1 VSYIGG
7 HHVGRR
13 VKPLL
18 SFSPRVRRE
27 KQPYDLG
34 EFPGPVQR
42 SRVHVCINFS
52 RPKRIFTDLEEA
64 LCLCVL
70 TWDSGVSAWIG
81 STPPMGS
88 GSVPKSYG
96 ERPPKR
102 PKPHLHSTDGPK
114 QTNCKLY
121 HFDKDHSIH
130 SLYTPIIHKDG
141 VTKSRER
148 NSRRQTSIT
157 VTRHGR
163 KSLRPCLVPW
173 QKKNSLHC
181 STFVCLC

>member
-130 SLYTPIIHKDG
+130 SLYTPIIHKRWRHKEPRAKF
-141 VTKSRER
+141 T
-148 NSRRQTSIT
+148 QTNLDKCDQAWSKIPSALFSS
-157 VTRHGR
+157 VA
-163 KSLRPCLVPW
+163 
-173 QKKNSLHC
+173 KKNSLHR